1 MLRDAVRY
9 MLIAPHY
16 VLIVGG
22 CLMSLILAINLGGDY
37 LRDALDVRK
46 PD

>member
-1 MLRDAVRY
+1 MSLGPVMLDV
-9 MLIAPHY
+9 
-16 VLIVGG
+16 VG
-22 CLMSLILAINLGGDY
+22 LILAINLGGDY